1 MTIFLVIALLFYL
14 SGAFY
19 SIILLAMKSDQTSR
33 ALADRGPA
41 EGAAMSRSLTPA
53 SLTPWI
59 LIGLIGAG
67 FAAHS
72 ASILAGW
79 MQLGYF
85 PIINPK
91 EVSSYIA
98 WAIVA
103 YFLIFSVRYHARAL
117 PAFVLPVVFVF
128 LLASALAPGAAGEP
142 PVILEGAI
150 TANLFTQIIFP
161 IHVTLVIFSYA
172 AFVVTLVCAVMYLI
186 QERELKAKHFG
197 GAFNRMPALNTCD
210 EMGHR
215 SVTFGF
221 VLLTLGIVTGIFWNN
236 QRDGRYWH
244 NDPKEV
250 LALVSWIVYL
260 FMMHY
265 RLTAGWRGR
274 RFAWLSIAG
283 FLIIMITWLGARML
297 GGYHVF
303 G

>member
-1 MTIFLVIALLFYL
+1 MMIFLVIALMFYL

-19 SIILLAMKSDQTSR
+19 SILLFALKSGQPAR
-33 ALADRGPA
+33 ALADRGAP
-41 EGAAMSRSLTPA
+41 EAAVNHRNMAPR
-53 SLTPWI
+53 I
-59 LIGLIGAG
+59 LVGLIGGG
-67 FAAHS
+67 FAAHT
-72 ASILAGW
+72 AFLLTGW

-103 YFLIFSVRYHARAL
+103 YFLIFSFRYHARAL
-117 PAFVLPVVFVF
+117 PAFVLPLVFVF
-128 LLASALAPGAAGEP
+128 LLASALAPGGSDAP
-142 PVILEGAI
+142 TVTLEGAI
-150 TANLFTQIIFP
+150 SANLFTQIIFP
-161 IHVTLVIFSYA
+161 VHVTMVIFSYA
-172 AFVVTLVCAVMYLI
+172 AFVVTLVCGVMYLI

-197 GAFNRMPALNTCD
+197 GAFDRLPALNTCD

-274 RFAWLSIAG
+274 RFAWLSIVG
-283 FLIIMITWLGARML
+283 FLIVMITWLGARLL